1 MIGSLLNFSGL
12 DLLVILA
19 IIILL
24 FGATRI
30 PALAKG
36 LRKTIAA
43 FREGK
48 SDHSPDFKDRAP
60 QNTSGDEKDR
70 SSP

>member
-1 MIGSLLNFSGL
+1 MGSLLNFSGL
-12 DLLVILA
+12 DLLIILA

-36 LRKTIAA
+36 VRKTIAA

-48 SDHSPDFKDRAP
+48 SDHLGDSKNFASKATPGDSRDR
-60 QNTSGDEKDR
+60 TDT
-70 SSP
+70 